1 MHLLLLL
8 LLLSQNSLYFSKQ
21 AYTNLGTLTK
31 YYYYYYESVIYKNK
45 HVVKENVTSC
55 CAHIQVTKEQNSN
68 IISSKTFKYFHN
80 ALGLS

>member
-8 LLLSQNSLYFSKQ
+8 LLLSQNSLYFSRH
-21 AYTNLGTLTK
+21 AYTKQGTLTK
-31 YYYYYYESVIYKNK
+31 YYYYESVIYKNK